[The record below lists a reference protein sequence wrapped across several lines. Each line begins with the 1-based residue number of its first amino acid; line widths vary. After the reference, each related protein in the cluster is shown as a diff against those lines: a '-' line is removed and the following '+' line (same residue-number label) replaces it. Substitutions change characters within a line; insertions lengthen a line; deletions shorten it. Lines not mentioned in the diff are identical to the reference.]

1 MHPNQKSSEIITNE
15 ELEMIRDYILLPH
28 MEKMVQKSIDEAQ
41 YSTNILKRLYI
52 LASQK
57 ILNQI
62 IQDMIALRRELK
74 KRNIRVLDEE
84 QSDFIIFHKYYCR
97 GYKDQFAM
105 TRDVMRA
112 EISVQLTKYMSEL
125 ARLLKAYSRETK

>member
-1 MHPNQKSSEIITNE
+1 MHPDQKSNEIITNE

-28 MEKMVQKSIDEAQ
+28 MEKMVQKSIDDAQ

-62 IQDMIALRRELK
+62 IQDMIALRCELR

-84 QSDFIIFHKYYCR
+84 QSDFIIYHKYYCR
-97 GYKDQFAM
+97 GYEDQFGM

-112 EISVQLTKYMSEL
+112 EISVQLTKYTSDL
-125 ARLLKAYSRETK
+125 AMVLKAYSRESK